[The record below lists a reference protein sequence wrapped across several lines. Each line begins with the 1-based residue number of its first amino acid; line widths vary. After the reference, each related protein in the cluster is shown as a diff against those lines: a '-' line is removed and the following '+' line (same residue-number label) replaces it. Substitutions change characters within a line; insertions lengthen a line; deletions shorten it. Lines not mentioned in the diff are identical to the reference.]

1 MPVRHFCLIAMRVR
15 AKYSQF
21 GSVPSPLVFLFCLHE
36 ETKTTMRHLLLG
48 GNKNINFCSTCMF
61 DVCSAHISYDW
72 IRILTNNFTEFYS
85 ETSYLAQNHSYR
97 NDLSKER
104 KYLKRTNENSN
115 PKRGKTWVTSSCLVL
130 VLYVRGIEWS
140 HSIKKCSQN
149 LAFAR
154 VARKNYTGARL
165 LVLAKFLKLLAR
177 SHSR

>member
-1 MPVRHFCLIAMRVR
+1 MPVRHFCLFAMCVR

-97 NDLSKER
+97 NDLLEER
-104 KYLKRTNENSN
+104 EYLKEPMRTQIQSG
-115 PKRGKTWVTSSCLVL
+115 GKH
-130 VLYVRGIEWS
+130 G
-140 HSIKKCSQN
+140 
-149 LAFAR
+149 
-154 VARKNYTGARL
+154 
-165 LVLAKFLKLLAR
+165 
-177 SHSR
+177 

>member
-1 MPVRHFCLIAMRVR
+1 MGKSFNESGFHFFQSVERVIFPNWNNFAPWKMPVRHFCLIAMCVR

-85 ETSYLAQNHSYR
+85 ETSYLAQNHSHR
-97 NDLSKER
+97 NDLLEER
-104 KYLKRTNENSN
+104 EYLKEPMRTQIQSG
-115 PKRGKTWVTSSCLVL
+115 GKHGWL
-130 VLYVRGIEWS
+130 I
-140 HSIKKCSQN
+140 
-149 LAFAR
+149 R
-154 VARKNYTGARL
+154 V
-165 LVLAKFLKLLAR
+165 
-177 SHSR
+177 